1 MTEWTAGTQLAIGLA
16 AFLLG
21 WYIVGLYLNRR
32 RAGQLVRQVRDS
44 IQLFG
49 GTATIRWI
57 GRSAF
62 RVEATQLRAPLTSL
76 GISLLLEPRET
87 FLLWLFGRWSGR
99 RDWLMLSVTLEG
111 VVKGAFEVYHPR
123 RRGAMDSAREVREL
137 GWQTAAL
144 PGRPELVLAA
154 PGPDGRALAQETLSA
169 LRGVHVWRVRVR
181 NKAPQL
187 TISLPVPAAETRVP
201 LPVFPLVPQ
210 LAELILARGVAD
222 RP

>member
-1 MTEWTAGTQLAIGLA
+1 
-16 AFLLG
+16 
-21 WYIVGLYLNRR
+21 
-32 RAGQLVRQVRDS
+32 
-44 IQLFG
+44 
-49 GTATIRWI
+49 
-57 GRSAF
+57 
-62 RVEATQLRAPLTSL
+62 
-76 GISLLLEPRET
+76 
-87 FLLWLFGRWSGR
+87 
-99 RDWLMLSVTLEG
+99 MLSVTLNG

-123 RRGAMDSAREVREL
+123 RRGATDSAREVRDL

-144 PGRPELVLAA
+144 PGRPELVFAA

-169 LRGVHVWRVRVR
+169 LRGLDVWRVRVR

-210 LAELILARGVAD
+210 LAEMILARGVSD

>member
-1 MTEWTAGTQLAIGLA
+1 MNEWTEGTNLAIGLA

-21 WYIVGLYLNRR
+21 WYVIGLYMNRR

-44 IQLFG
+44 IQQFG

-62 RVEATQLRAPLTSL
+62 RIEAAQLRPPLTSL

-87 FLLWLFGRWSGR
+87 FLLWLVGRWSGR
-99 RDWLMLSVTLEG
+99 RDWLMLSVTLDG

-123 RRGAMDSAREVREL
+123 RRGAADSAREVREL
-137 GWQTAAL
+137 GWQTTAL
-144 PGRPELVLAA
+144 PGRPGLISAA

-169 LRGVHVWRVRVR
+169 LRGLDVWRVRVR

-187 TISLPVPAAETRVP
+187 TMSLPVPAAETRTP
-201 LPVFPLVPQ
+201 LPVFPLIPE
-210 LAELILARGVAD
+210 LAGIILARGTAE
-222 RP
+222 RN